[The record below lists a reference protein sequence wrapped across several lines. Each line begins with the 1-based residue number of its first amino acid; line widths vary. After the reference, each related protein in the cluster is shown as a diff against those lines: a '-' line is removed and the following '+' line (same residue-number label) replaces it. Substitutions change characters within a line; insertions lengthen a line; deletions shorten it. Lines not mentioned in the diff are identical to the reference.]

1 MSTHRRTTQQH
12 VAISRALERTERPLT
27 VPEIHG
33 EALETCSSL
42 GVATV
47 YRTVNRLVEEGWL
60 SEVSLPGEP
69 ARYELRDLAH
79 HHHFRCECCA
89 RVFDVAAPCDSITT
103 NIPAGFRVSRHELT
117 FHGICVDCHD
127 TSG

>member
-1 MSTHRRTTQQH
+1 VSTHRRTTQQQ
-12 VAISRALERTERPLT
+12 VAISRTLERTERPLT

-33 EALETCSSL
+33 QALETCDRL

-60 SEVSLPGEP
+60 TEVSLPGEP

-79 HHHFRCECCA
+79 HHHFRCERCE
-89 RVFDVAAPCDSITT
+89 RVFDVAAPCGSITT
-103 NIPAGFRVSRHELT
+103 SIPKGFRVFRHELT
-117 FHGICVDCHD
+117 FHGLCVECDAA
-127 TSG
+127 SG